1 MTRETKRKG
10 ILFVISAPS
19 GAGKT
24 TLCAEVMKT
33 FPDIMMSVSCT
44 TRKMRQG
51 ERDGVDYHFINHD
64 QFKDMIKKDA
74 FAEWAEVHG
83 ELYGTSVETI
93 RQAEE
98 EGIDLILDIDWQ
110 GAKQIKGSLNT
121 GVYIFILPPDINE
134 LEKRL
139 KDRGKDSEETIKKR
153 LKNAKEEISHAP
165 SYDYNIIN
173 DKLKEA
179 VSSLEAII
187 KDERC
192 HPAKQTNI

>member
-1 MTRETKRKG
+1 MNKETKRKG

-24 TLCAEVMKT
+24 TLCAEVMKI
-33 FPDIMMSVSCT
+33 FPDIRMSVSCT

-64 QFKDMIKKDA
+64 QFKDMIKKGA

-93 RQAEE
+93 RKAEE

-153 LKNAKEEISHAP
+153 LNNAKEEIAHAP

-173 DKLKEA
+173 DKLKES

-192 HPAKQTNI
+192 PPAKQPNI